1 VSVAAIGSSPIQI
14 PILHLS
20 RRPLLNNRCIIF
32 SVAEHGEEGRMAPR
46 GGADKSGEAS
56 VAPDM
61 GGNTGKVESMGAL
74 RCED

>member
-1 VSVAAIGSSPIQI
+1 
-14 PILHLS
+14 
-20 RRPLLNNRCIIF
+20 
-32 SVAEHGEEGRMAPR
+32 MAPR